1 MNGQHHRDARARRR
15 IQGAMKHTGHRL
27 AAMARDLASL
37 SVRNTAAELRLAMA
51 DMLSSPAQPTTM
63 NGVRRVINIFMSLF
77 HEPICFHTPDEK
89 KISRA
94 RHFMKPYGH
103 RLATG

>member
-1 MNGQHHRDARARRR
+1 
-15 IQGAMKHTGHRL
+15 MKHTGHRL

-77 HEPICFHTPDEK
+77 HEPICSHTSDEK

-94 RHFMKPYGH
+94 RHFMKLYGH
-103 RLATG
+103 RLATSSCFVEGLDPHNL